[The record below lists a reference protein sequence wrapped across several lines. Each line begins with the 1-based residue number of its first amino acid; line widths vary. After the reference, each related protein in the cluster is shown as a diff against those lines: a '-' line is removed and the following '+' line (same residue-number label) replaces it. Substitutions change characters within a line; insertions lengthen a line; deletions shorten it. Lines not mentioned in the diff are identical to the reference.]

1 MDTLTYAVALSRSG
15 DGRSCSVYT
24 YDSNGSQKSKI
35 DTDSKADAI
44 SVYKDKIAL
53 LDGNTANVYNTKGD
67 KVFATETGAGSKN
80 IILSSDTTDYVLSVN
95 QIRFIELNN
104 NQKATEKV
112 ATDDKA

>member
-1 MDTLTYAVALSRSG
+1 MLRDRHVVGPGRVADDDVPG

-53 LDGNTANVYNTKGD
+53 LDGNTA
-67 KVFATETGAGSKN
+67 
-80 IILSSDTTDYVLSVN
+80 
-95 QIRFIELNN
+95 
-104 NQKATEKV
+104 
-112 ATDDKA
+112 